1 MCGVA
6 EAQMALAVV
15 TTVAK
20 FQNESAV
27 HQRNTAANEVS
38 MQNAN
43 QAYLND
49 LSKIDNESSRATQA
63 KALAEL
69 TARQELTKNQA
80 MALNSGFGN
89 SLRVMQDMSGA
100 HDLGFSEIAFDF
112 EADMLSL
119 QNSENDAYANMH
131 RNYANIRQSD
141 APSLIGAG
149 LQIASAGLNYAGS
162 DNKWSSKNKRVKT
175 GYGTSGYGRNPD
187 VFQ

>member
-6 EAQMALAVV
+6 EAQLALAVV
-15 TTVAK
+15 GTVAS
-20 FQNESAV
+20 FQNDSAV
-27 HQRNTAANEVS
+27 HERNTAANEVS
-38 MQNAN
+38 MQNAD

-49 LSKIDNESSRATQA
+49 LSKIDNESSRADQA

-69 TARQELTKNQA
+69 TLRQETTKSQA

-119 QNSENDAYANMH
+119 QGSEGDAYAAMH

-141 APSLIGAG
+141 PPSMLGSVLSIG
-149 LQIASAGLNYAGS
+149 SAGLNYGA
-162 DNKWSSKNKRVKT
+162 NPNRRFFNTKKT
-175 GYGTSGYGRNPD
+175 K
-187 VFQ
+187 

>member
-1 MCGVA
+1 MCGIP
-6 EAQMALAVV
+6 EAQMALAVFS
-15 TTVAK
+15 TVAK

-89 SLRVMQDMSGA
+89 SLRVMQDLGGE

-119 QNSENDAYANMH
+119 QNSEDDAYANMH
-131 RNYANIRQSD
+131 RNYANIRTSD
-141 APSLIGAG
+141 APSLIGSG
-149 LQIASAGLNYAGS
+149 LQIASAGLDYGS
-162 DNKWSSKNKRVKT
+162 NDKRK
-175 GYGTSGYGRNPD
+175 
-187 VFQ
+187 FFKKA

>member
-1 MCGVA
+1 MCGIP
-6 EAQMALAVV
+6 EAQMALAVF
-15 TTVAK
+15 TTVAGY
-20 FQNESAV
+20 QNDKAV
-27 HQRNTAANEVS
+27 HERNTAANEVS

-49 LSKIDNESSRATQA
+49 LSKIDNESSRADQA

-69 TARQELTKNQA
+69 TLRQETTKSQA

-119 QNSENDAYANMH
+119 QHSEDDAYASMH

-149 LQIASAGLNYAGS
+149 LQIASAGLNYGAS
-162 DNKWSSKNKRVKT
+162 DNKWINKKKT
-175 GYGTSGYGRNPD
+175 T
-187 VFQ
+187 

>member
-6 EAQMALAVV
+6 EAQLALAVV
-15 TTVAK
+15 GTVASY
-20 FQNESAV
+20 QNDKAV
-27 HQRNTAANEVS
+27 HKRNTAANEVS

-49 LSKIDNESSRATQA
+49 LSKIDNESSRAVQA
-63 KALAEL
+63 KAIAEL
-69 TARQELTKNQA
+69 TSRQELAKNQA

-119 QNSENDAYANMH
+119 QHSENDAYAAMH
-131 RNYANIRQSD
+131 RNYANIRPSD
-141 APSLIGAG
+141 PPSLFASG
-149 LQIASAGLNYAGS
+149 LQIVSAGADYGANPNRKYF
-162 DNKWSSKNKRVKT
+162 NKKKA
-175 GYGTSGYGRNPD
+175 
-187 VFQ
+187 

>member
-6 EAQMALAVV
+6 EAQLALAVV
-15 TTVAK
+15 GTVAS
-20 FQNESAV
+20 FQNKKAV
-27 HQRNTAANEVS
+27 HKRNTAANEVS

-49 LSKIDNESSRATQA
+49 LSKIDNESSRAVQA
-63 KALAEL
+63 KAIAEL
-69 TARQELTKNQA
+69 TSRQELAKNQA

-119 QNSENDAYANMH
+119 QHSENDAYAAMH
-131 RNYANIRQSD
+131 RNYANIRPSD
-141 APSLIGAG
+141 PPSLFSSG
-149 LQIASAGLNYAGS
+149 LQIVSAGLDYGS
-162 DNKWSSKNKRVKT
+162 NKNRKFFNKKA
-175 GYGTSGYGRNPD
+175 
-187 VFQ
+187 